1 MSRQNSL
8 SKTELSVGLEIGS
21 SIIFRDKSL
30 NNIQAEFGVSALLTW
45 QDKIWAYAS
54 AQRAGSTRS

>member
-21 SIIFRDKSL
+21 LIIFREKSL
-30 NNIQAEFGVSALLTW
+30 NNTQTKFGVSALLT
-45 QDKIWAYAS
+45 
-54 AQRAGSTRS
+54 

>member
-21 SIIFRDKSL
+21 SIIFREKSL
-30 NNIQAEFGVSALLTW
+30 NNIQAEFGVSALFT
-45 QDKIWAYAS
+45 
-54 AQRAGSTRS
+54 

>member
-8 SKTELSVGLEIGS
+8 SKAELSVGLEIGS
-21 SIIFRDKSL
+21 SIIFREKSL
-30 NNIQAEFGVSALLTW
+30 NNIQAELGVSALFTW

-54 AQRAGSTRS
+54 AQRTGSTRS